1 MLYRFILFGILLAIG
16 VHTSAQ
22 AEPKNS
28 DCQHTETYQGEPL
41 YSAFNGERLPSSVD
55 LSGNLET
62 ELTAQLNEAVNWTL
76 QNTNTPGIT
85 AAVGIRDRGLWSTTQ
100 GLASTQPPTEVG
112 DDSVFWWASVGK
124 MFTASIVLQM
134 VAENQLSLDQTVNN
148 WFPDYPQAQYIT
160 IRDLLTHT
168 GGVFSFQ
175 QDREFR
181 RRIGY
186 STPEE
191 PIALSAEQGADFC
204 PGMYWYY
211 SNTGYVMLAKI
222 IEAIANKPFAEVV
235 EKRLIEP
242 LGLTQTYALNFQAL
256 PPQLARGHIEGKPD
270 PKFKPSLPFGAGNIV
285 ASAEDMTIF
294 LAALLSGEVYPQSL
308 LQDSLS
314 TLYPMFDS
322 GTYYGQGIM
331 LYDLDRESDSVQWL
345 GHSGGSPS
353 VRAVVAYDLERDVFV
368 AVAMN
373 GNVPAEAL
381 AYRLVEIVE
390 SYRKSNGN

>member
-1 MLYRFILFGILLAIG
+1 MLYRCILVAFLLMIG
-16 VHTSAQ
+16 VNISAQ
-22 AEPKNS
+22 AEIRNS
-28 DCQHTETYQGEPL
+28 DCRDEKTYQGEPL
-41 YSAFNGERLPSSVD
+41 HSDFNSEILPSSFD

-85 AAVGIRDRGLWSTTQ
+85 AAVGIRDRGIWSTTK
-100 GLASTQPPTEVG
+100 GLVSTQPPTEVNE
-112 DDSVFWWASVGK
+112 DSVFWWASVGK
-124 MFTASIVLQM
+124 MFTASIILQM
-134 VAENQLSLDQTVNN
+134 VAENQLSLDQTINN
-148 WFPDYPQAQYIT
+148 WLPDYPQAQHIT
-160 IRDLLTHT
+160 IRDLLIHT

-191 PIALSAEQGADFC
+191 LIALSAEQGADFC
-204 PGMYWYY
+204 PGMSWYY

-222 IEAIANKPFAEVV
+222 IEAIANRPFAEVV
-235 EKRLIEP
+235 EERLIQP
-242 LGLTQTYALNFQAL
+242 LGLTQTYALNFQAV
-256 PPQLARGHIEGKPD
+256 PPQLARGHIDGEPD
-270 PKFKPSLPFGAGNIV
+270 TKFKPSLPFGAGNIV
-285 ASAEDMTIF
+285 GSAEDMTIF
-294 LAALLSGEVYPQSL
+294 LAALLSGEVYPRTL
-308 LQDSLS
+308 LQESLS
-314 TLYPMFDS
+314 TLYPMFDN

-331 LYDLDRESDSVQWL
+331 LYDIDREGDSVQWL
-345 GHSGGSPS
+345 GHSGGSSS
-353 VRAVVAYDLERDVFV
+353 VKTVVAYDLERDVFV

-390 SYRKSNGN
+390 SYRKSHGD

>member
-1 MLYRFILFGILLAIG
+1 MLYRCILVTFLGVIS

-41 YSAFNGERLPSSVD
+41 YSDFNGERLPSSFNF
-55 LSGNLET
+55 SGNLEP
-62 ELTAQLNEAVNWTL
+62 ELTTQLNEAVNWTL

-85 AAVGIRDRGLWSTTQ
+85 AAVGIRDRGIWSTTN
-100 GLASTQPPTEVG
+100 GLASTQPPTKAN

-124 MFTASIVLQM
+124 MFTASIILQM
-134 VAENQLSLDQTVNN
+134 VAENQLSLDQTIDN
-148 WFPDYPQAQYIT
+148 WFSDYPQAQSIT

-191 PIALSAEQGADFC
+191 LIALSAQQGADFC

-211 SNTGYVMLAKI
+211 SNTGYVILARI
-222 IEAIANKPFAEVV
+222 IEAIAHQPFAEVV
-235 EKRLIEP
+235 DNRLIQP
-242 LGLTQTYALNFQAL
+242 LGLTQTYALDFQAL

-270 PKFKPSLPFGAGNIV
+270 PKFKPSLPFGAGNVV
-285 ASAEDMTIF
+285 ASAEDMVVF
-294 LAALLSGEVYPQSL
+294 LAALLSGEVYPRSA
-308 LQDSLS
+308 LQESLS
-314 TLYPMFDS
+314 TLYPMFDD

-331 LYDLDRESDSVQWL
+331 LYDLDREGDSVQWL

-353 VRAVVAYDLERDVFV
+353 VRAVVAYDLERDIFV

-390 SYRKSNGN
+390 SYRESNGD